1 MNNLLG
7 TNIWCF
13 TDFNIMADKLTG
25 GLLTVQGIQPVGE
38 QFQHFALIERKE
50 ENLCDYIVKIY
61 SMFFSNIATR
71 VCSHSEDRGLT

>member
-25 GLLTVQGIQPVGE
+25 GLLTVQGIQSVGE

-50 ENLCDYIVKIY
+50 ENLCDYIVKID

-71 VCSHSEDRGLT
+71 VCSHSEDQ